1 MTSDP
6 LFQINDLNPSLYR
19 RIKQLAR
26 TRLLRLQ
33 LFFFKDFLFTC
44 RFATR
49 YVFQIFFLFY
59 YEKR

>member
-26 TRLLRLQ
+26 TRSLRLQ

-49 YVFQIFFLFY
+49 YAFQIFFLFY
-59 YEKR
+59 CKKR

>member
-19 RIKQLAR
+19 RIKQLTR
-26 TRLLRLQ
+26 TRLLRSQ

-44 RFATR
+44 RFAIR
-49 YVFQIFFLFY
+49 YKFQLFFPFY
-59 YEKR
+59 DK